1 MKFAEINKRYTEI
14 VAEYISKGYTINA
27 GTMSGSQGEMAHID
41 LTDGNEIIRVLV
53 CNKTEH
59 DEEYRRIDTCQII
72 VGKCSDT
79 NIVINSEDRMSYTIW
94 NGRLEVILCEK
105 FYQLSRFSSKS
116 TEYGTKEEAEIAERK
131 RVQRYRNRSTDRIDL
146 TDKYLELGKQIAK
159 RVWNKKKISSSDIRV
174 YKRFN
179 HYFVTY
185 KYETYKL
192 H

>member
-53 CNKTEH
+53 CEEREYENK
-59 DEEYRRIDTCQII
+59 DRLDICQII
-72 VGKCSDT
+72 VGRCTDKIKINNDDNWDT
-79 NIVINSEDRMSYTIW
+79 VW
-94 NGRLEVILCEK
+94 NNRLEVIRCEK
-105 FYQLSRFSSKS
+105 FYKLSKHSSTG
-116 TEYGTKEEAEIAERK
+116 TEYGTREEAVIADEK
-131 RVQRYRNRSTDRIDL
+131 RFQRYRNRSTDRIDL
-146 TDKYLELGKQIAK
+146 TDKYLKLGKQIAK
-159 RVWNKKKISSSDIRV
+159 RVWNKKKVNTADIRV
-174 YKRFN
+174 YKRN
-179 HYFVTY
+179 NSYYVSY